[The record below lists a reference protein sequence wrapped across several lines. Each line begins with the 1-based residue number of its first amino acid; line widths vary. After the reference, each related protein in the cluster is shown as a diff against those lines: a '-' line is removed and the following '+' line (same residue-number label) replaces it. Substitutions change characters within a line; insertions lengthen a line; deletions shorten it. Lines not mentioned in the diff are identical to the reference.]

1 MIYKTLSLSIMF
13 ICAYASTGNMS
24 KHLVKN
30 RDYLMLLLNT
40 SKNQAVALID
50 SATTEQ
56 IALLSEIAYNLL
68 RLPLGKKAARL
79 VKSKQQVFDQLAKKG
94 LGLEQKQRLL
104 RKNYKLILTVLWELK
119 QQLQQLQ

>member
-1 MIYKTLSLSIMF
+1 MIYKTPPLSIMF
-13 ICAYASTGNMS
+13 ICAYGCAGNMS

-30 RDYLMLLLNT
+30 KDYLTLLLNT

-79 VKSKQQVFDQLAKKG
+79 VKSKQQVFDRLAKKG
-94 LGLEQKQRLL
+94 LSLEQKQRLL